1 LGSGLFFV
9 KNNKFG
15 KDLINQFVELSKNEH
30 FLNDSTS
37 SNQEYNEFIAHRH
50 DQSILSLLV
59 KLRLSELNNYL
70 FNLREVSGNI
80 KDDLD
85 FQYPLKATR
94 INDSHLW
101 NNMFS

>member
-1 LGSGLFFV
+1 V
-9 KNNKFG
+9 
-15 KDLINQFVELSKNEH
+15 I
-30 FLNDSTS
+30 
-37 SNQEYNEFIAHRH
+37 
-50 DQSILSLLV
+50 
-59 KLRLSELNNYL
+59 KLRLPKLNNYL

-85 FQYPLKATR
+85 LQYPLKATR